1 MIRVDVDGTDQ
12 LADTMA
18 GAADDLRDLRRPGDR
33 AGDLLADD
41 ARRRAPRRTG
51 RLRASIRAVA
61 EPRGATV
68 TAGGPGVRYAGV
80 QEYGWRRRGIRP
92 RHFMRDAAAAKADR
106 VADVY
111 GDRVGDILDDV
122 KGA

>member
-1 MIRVDVDGTDQ
+1 MIRVDVDGADQ
-12 LADTMA
+12 LADSLA
-18 GAADDLRDLRRPGDR
+18 GAGRELSDLSRAGDR
-33 AGDLLADD
+33 AGGQLVDD

-51 RLRASIRAVA
+51 RLRATIRVVA

-68 TAGGPGVRYAGV
+68 SAGGPGVRYAGV

-92 RHFMRDAAAAKADR
+92 RRFMRDAAAANTDR
-106 VADVY
+106 VADAY
-111 GDRVGDILDDV
+111 GDQVGDILDDV

>member
-1 MIRVDVDGTDQ
+1 MIRVDVDGADQ
-12 LADTMA
+12 LADTLA
-18 GAADDLRDLRRPGDR
+18 AAADNLADLRRPGDR

-41 ARRRAPRRTG
+41 ARRRAPRRSG

-68 TAGGPGVRYAGV
+68 TAGGSGVRYAGV

-92 RHFMRDAAAAKADR
+92 RYFMADAAAANTDR
-106 VADVY
+106 VVDVY
-111 GDRVGDILDDV
+111 GDQVGDILDQV